1 MVKIKKKILFGI
13 TSLGFGGAERVLVD
27 MSNKLSEK
35 YDVTIFSIY
44 NHGELQKELNE
55 NIKFKSLYRCN
66 YNELSIIQRIWSPI
80 RILLF
85 AKGLYKKY
93 IKDDY
98 DVEISFLEGPITR
111 LFSTKNSRAKKITW
125 IHNDI
130 KHVFGNGIKSKL
142 KKIIDKK
149 IYSKYDKLVF
159 VSKDN
164 MKSFKN
170 VYASIDEN
178 KMSVIYNYIDKEL
191 VLRKSNGMINEDII
205 NDKVHPKF
213 ITVCRLVEQKGL
225 DRFIRVHGRL
235 IREGISNEVYIIG
248 DGPEKEKLH
257 KLIVQ
262 ENVEDTFKLLGQ
274 KENPYPY
281 IKLADYFC
289 LLSYYEGY
297 GMVIEEAK
305 ILGKKIIVTN
315 TAAREAIEGYPKA
328 YVLENNEESIYN
340 RLKEIITSYQEENKT
355 NAYSYENSSILNKIA
370 DLIEQ

>member
-1 MVKIKKKILFGI
+1 MINIKKKILFGI
-13 TSLGFGGAERVLVD
+13 TSLGFGGAERVLID
-27 MSNKLSEK
+27 ISNKLSEQ

-44 NHGELQKELNE
+44 DHGELQRELN
-55 NIKFKSLYRCN
+55 NDVKFKSLYRCN
-66 YNELSIIQRIWSPI
+66 YNELNRIQKIWSPI
-80 RILLF
+80 RILFL
-85 AKGLYKKY
+85 AKSLYKKY
-93 IKDDY
+93 IKSDY

-111 LFSTKNSRAKKITW
+111 LFSVENKNTKKIAW

-130 KHVFGNGIKSKL
+130 QRVFGSGIKSKI
-142 KKIIDKK
+142 KRNIDKK
-149 IYSKYDKLVF
+149 IYNKYNKLVF

-164 MKSFKN
+164 MNSFKN
-170 VYASIDEN
+170 TYPYIN
-178 KMSVIYNYIDKEL
+178 KDL
-191 VLRKSNGMINEDII
+191 VLKKSNESINTDEI
-205 NDKVHPKF
+205 NGKMYPKL

-297 GMVIEEAK
+297 GMVLEEAK
-305 ILGKKIIVTN
+305 ILGKKIIITN